1 MTLLADAP
9 KIAPT
14 KGSSCRRGARHMRL
28 SQAIGEFLADLEK
41 VEQRAAGTVK
51 AYAGDLKAFE
61 AVVIAESANKIV
73 AFTRDTV
80 RLFFH
85 KQADKGMAIETLLRR
100 RSALNE
106 FAKWCLRRK
115 LLPENP
121 MIEAPRPRRPKRA
134 PAPVHARRSA
144 RGCSRWTLSPM
155 ETALRGLLYYAGLRV
170 SEVAALRWKNVRLTS
185 PTQRGALRVVGK
197 GNKERIVPVLT
208 GARRDPADLGR
219 RGRAPAPHAR
229 GRARAGTPERC
240 PRACGASS
248 TSRRQWGAQ
257 AAVPD
262 CVPHRFRHS
271 CATYLFEQGMDVR
284 LIQRILGHASIE
296 TTMAYTQ
303 VTDDGDGAG
312 ASAAMERRQEI
323 TFKVTGVPDPL
334 PLSD

>member
-1 MTLLADAP
+1 
-9 KIAPT
+9 
-14 KGSSCRRGARHMRL
+14 MRL
-28 SQAIGEFLADLEK
+28 SQAIGEFLEDLEK
-41 VEQRAAGTVK
+41 VEQRATGTVK

-134 PAPVHARRSA
+134 PRPFTLEERERLLAL
-144 RGCSRWTLSPM
+144 TLSPM

-197 GNKERIVPVLT
+197 GNKERIVPVLQELDAILRT
-208 GARRDPADLGR
+208 WVVGEEPQRRVLEGGR
-219 RGRAPAPHAR
+219 VLEHKGDALRV
-229 GRARAGTPERC
+229 
-240 PRACGASS
+240 
-248 TSRRQWGAQ
+248 RRIEYITAAWGAQ

-303 VTDDGDGAG
+303 VTDTAMEQGL
-312 ASAAMERRQEI
+312 AAMERRQEI
-323 TFKVTGVPDPL
+323 TFKVIGVPAPL